1 MKGIPPFGSTWGPI
15 KTSQDFA
22 LYPPTGGLDLFG
34 FGIEAQFE
42 NLTPGPWESVDPVHK
57 II

>member
-1 MKGIPPFGSTWGPI
+1 MAFIYIFIRCSHH
-15 KTSQDFA
+15 QEQ
-22 LYPPTGGLDLFG
+22 GLKFG